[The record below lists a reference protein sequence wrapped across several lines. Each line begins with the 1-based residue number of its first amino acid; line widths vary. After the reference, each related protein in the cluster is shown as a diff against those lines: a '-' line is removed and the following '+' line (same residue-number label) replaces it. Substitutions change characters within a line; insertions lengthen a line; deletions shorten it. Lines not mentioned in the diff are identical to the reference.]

1 MSIQSAELTC
11 DGLAYLY
18 HSYNPIVIKNERDS
32 EKFGRGTYEFL
43 VNAER
48 KETTLSCPN
57 KRLDFFACV
66 LTAKSARKLTS
77 A

>member
-18 HSYNPIVIKNERDS
+18 HSYNPIVIKNERDPA
-32 EKFGRGTYEFL
+32 KFGRGTYKFL

-48 KETTLSCPN
+48 KETRHLVLS
-57 KRLDFFACV
+57 
-66 LTAKSARKLTS
+66 
-77 A
+77 